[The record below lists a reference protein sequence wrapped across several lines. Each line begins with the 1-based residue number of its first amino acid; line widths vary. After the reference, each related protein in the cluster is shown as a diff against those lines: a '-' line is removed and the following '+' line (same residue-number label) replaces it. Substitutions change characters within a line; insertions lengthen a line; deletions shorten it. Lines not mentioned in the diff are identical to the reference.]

1 MQNAR
6 WLCEN
11 RDLTE
16 TSVNKE
22 LHFLFHDDIQKKNL
36 TYIKALSGNFFF
48 FQVLNLLLARTLI
61 GNVRVFCPEQT
72 DPWRTESKTRRKT
85 ASAPTQNFATGT
97 DVEQMGQK

>member
-1 MQNAR
+1 MK
-6 WLCEN
+6 
-11 RDLTE
+11 TE
-16 TSVNKE
+16 TSQRPQLIRSYISFSMMTYK
-22 LHFLFHDDIQKKNL
+22 KKNL

>member
-1 MQNAR
+1 M
-6 WLCEN
+6 
-11 RDLTE
+11 
-16 TSVNKE
+16 
-22 LHFLFHDDIQKKNL
+22 
-36 TYIKALSGNFFF
+36 
-48 FQVLNLLLARTLI
+48 LARTLI